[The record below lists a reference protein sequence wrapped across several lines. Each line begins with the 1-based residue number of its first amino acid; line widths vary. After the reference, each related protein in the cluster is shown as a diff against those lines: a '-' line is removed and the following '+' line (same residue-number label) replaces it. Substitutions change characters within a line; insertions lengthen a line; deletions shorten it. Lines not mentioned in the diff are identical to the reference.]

1 MPARGTGSESMAALR
16 TRIVAAIVVWM
27 SAGCP
32 AWPWLSPACA
42 DDAEAVICT
51 LSEPLGPLEQQFFD
65 DAADG
70 QLDHFDLLAA
80 AMVAA
85 GAENQ
90 DEIALYRRRLDDR
103 VKEMERLLETSGD
116 SPDRIEAV
124 FNFLHE
130 RMLRGG
136 YRLEATDIR
145 IAIDRGQ
152 FNCVSATVLF
162 NYLARQSGLRAIGLE
177 TTGHALSRVF
187 WQERVI
193 DVETTCPSWFRLKHD
208 PQKQRE
214 AVQSALGGTSHRAGP
229 FREVSAIEL
238 AGMIYYNRGVDHLAA
253 KQFRQAASANAKA
266 LRLDP
271 ASKTARGNLVAT
283 LNNWAIIEGASQRYP
298 EAATLLKQGMVI
310 DPSFETLQQNFVHVH
325 HQWSLAHCYSGDFAA
340 AVALLQQA
348 SAELPQLPQWRRMTC
363 DIYRRWA
370 RSKFDARDIDGAF
383 ARFDE
388 ARTALGASADLLAV
402 EEDEIAAWGRELSS
416 AQQTAAATAVYQ
428 KGLARLPSAARL
440 SRDFDHYVGR
450 YRRTEIEPPPGEGL
464 LGGISPVSLSP

>member
-1 MPARGTGSESMAALR
+1 MATIRTRFFAAL
-16 TRIVAAIVVWM
+16 VVWI
-27 SAGCP
+27 SVVAP
-32 AWPWLSPACA
+32 TWPMLSPAGA
-42 DDAEAVICT
+42 DESNEVVRA
-51 LSEPLGPLEQQFFD
+51 LSEPLGALEQQFFD

-70 QLDHFDLLAA
+70 KLDHFDLLAA

-85 GAENQ
+85 GADNLDQ
-90 DEIALYRRRLDDR
+90 IALYRRRLDDR
-103 VKEMERLLETSGD
+103 VKEMERILEASSETTE
-116 SPDRIEAV
+116 RAEAV
-124 FNFLHE
+124 FSFLHE
-130 RMLRGG
+130 RMLHGG

-145 IAIDRGQ
+145 IAVDRGQ

-162 NYLARQSGLRAIGLE
+162 NYLACRSGLHAVGLE
-177 TTGHALSRVF
+177 TTGHALSRIYS
-187 WQERVI
+187 QERIV

-214 AVQSALGGTSHRAGP
+214 AVQSALGGTDRRAGP

-253 KQFRQAASANAKA
+253 RQFREAASSNAKA

-283 LNNWAIIEGASQRYP
+283 LNNWAIIEGTSQHYP
-298 EAATLLKQGMVI
+298 EAVSLLKQGMAI
-310 DPSFETLQQNFVHVH
+310 DPSFETLQQNYVHVH
-325 HQWSLAHCYSGDFAA
+325 HQWSLSHCYRGDFAA
-340 AVALLQQA
+340 AAALLQQA
-348 SAELPQLPQWRRMTC
+348 SAEVPQLPQWRRMTC

-370 RSKFDARDIDGAF
+370 RSKFDAHDIDGAF

-388 ARTALGASADLLAV
+388 ARATLGASADLLAI
-402 EEDEIAAWGRELSS
+402 EEEEIAAWGRELSA
-416 AQQTAAATAVYQ
+416 AQQTAAATTVYQ

-440 SRDFDHYVGR
+440 ARDFDHYVGR
-450 YRRTEIEPPPGEGL
+450 HRTTDLEPAPGEGL